1 MNRTAREEP
10 SSPPEGGICLVLG
23 AGGFRGL
30 AHLGVLKALRRA
42 SVPIHSIIGVSIG
55 SLVGAF
61 HAGLGMEPDEIAARL
76 SRMTTSSF
84 FALGIALRRWG
95 PLSRRARR
103 AASGHLEDLERLEGL
118 GLDRLHFGVRRLG
131 LLAMDL
137 PGGGEIFAAT
147 GHPGPVPPARL
158 VLGGISIPVLYP
170 LVRFESPGRTY
181 RLADGGFSHSVPVE
195 RAFQPPFCARRVL
208 AVDLRVFRG
217 FRERRGDRW
226 RNLES
231 KHGDSLVRLLPNV
244 ERTGTLFFRQ
254 GQGASLVRAGE
265 EAVTGEVIARL
276 TLSRDGC

>member
-1 MNRTAREEP
+1 MGERIAVVTD
-10 SSPPEGGICLVLG
+10 
-23 AGGFRGL
+23 AGMPCISDPGFTLTRALRVDKTTLAGL
-30 AHLGVLKALRRA
+30 AATLGHYLKDEAPRA
-42 SVPIHSIIGVSIG
+42 VPVWRM
-55 SLVGAF
+55 LA
-61 HAGLGMEPDEIAARL
+61 APPDEIAARL

-195 RAFQPPFCARRVL
+195 RAFQPPFSARRVL
-208 AVDLRVFRG
+208 ATA
-217 FRERRGDRW
+217 
-226 RNLES
+226 
-231 KHGDSLVRLLPNV
+231 P
-244 ERTGTLFFRQ
+244 
-254 GQGASLVRAGE
+254 GASWS
-265 EAVTGEVIARL
+265 
-276 TLSRDGC
+276 SR